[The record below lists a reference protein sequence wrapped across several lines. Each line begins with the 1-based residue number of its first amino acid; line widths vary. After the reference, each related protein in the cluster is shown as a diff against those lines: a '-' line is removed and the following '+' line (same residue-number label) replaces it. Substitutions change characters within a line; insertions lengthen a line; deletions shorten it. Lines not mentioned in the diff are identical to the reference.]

1 MILEIYSSYLTNEN
15 LTQEYNITLFG
26 EMILYHTK
34 ELEIHKNNHNM
45 NLFILKAYYVKK
57 TSSYQ
62 PFDCSVDF
70 F

>member
-1 MILEIYSSYLTNEN
+1 MMLEIYSSYLTNEN
-15 LTQEYNITLFG
+15 LPQEYKNEF
-26 EMILYHTK
+26 
-34 ELEIHKNNHNM
+34 EIHKNNHDM
-45 NLFILKAYYVKK
+45 NVFILKAYYVKK